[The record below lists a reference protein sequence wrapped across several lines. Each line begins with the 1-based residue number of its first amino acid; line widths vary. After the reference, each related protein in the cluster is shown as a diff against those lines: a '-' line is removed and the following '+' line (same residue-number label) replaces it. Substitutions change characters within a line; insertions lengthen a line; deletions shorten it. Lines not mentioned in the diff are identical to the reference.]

1 MIGSKLDTCWRGPP
15 LIKLMG
21 YEQREEALGVRE
33 AGKGKHTHT
42 HTHCVPRDTE
52 GGWNLGQGSITI
64 STHVGVAPHESN

>member
-42 HTHCVPRDTE
+42 HTHCVPRDTQ
-52 GGWNLGQGSITI
+52 GGWNLGQGSNTI
-64 STHVGVAPHESN
+64 STHVGVAPHQSN